1 MDVKIAPDWKELLA
15 PEFEKPYFV
24 ALTDFVR
31 QEYATRRIYPRG
43 SNIFRAFD
51 KCPFDRLKVVIIGQD
66 PYHGP
71 GQANGLCFSVAD
83 GIPFPPSLQNIFK
96 EVSDDTGT
104 PVPASGNLDRW
115 AEQGVLLLNS
125 VLTVRAH
132 EAASHAGRGWETFT
146 DAVVR
151 AIAERKE
158 GIVYMLW
165 GSYAQRKGAIAD
177 PQRNLILKAVH
188 PSPLSVYRGFFGCRH
203 FSRANDY
210 LRSAGKEPIVW
221 KPAPRQAVPRRDA
234 ARRAVRF
241 RKQRPGVS
249 APSDAPASALRDAG
263 ASHKDGIGP
272 AAKIPES
279 RYCPTCGNAVSL
291 HRTKNTSETMT
302 GIFYGSTTGS
312 TEAVAQDIAKQLGI
326 ADADVHNVA
335 DASADE
341 TDKYDLLV
349 LGSPTWGN
357 GDLQDDWYGFLDR
370 LKTRDLTGRKV
381 ALFGCGDSG
390 SYPDTFCDA
399 VGLLYEELQPTGCIF
414 VGSYEPAGY
423 DVTDSLVCA
432 DGRFVGL
439 AIDESAPDKTEERV
453 AAWCRLL
460 RTEE

>member
-43 SNIFRAFD
+43 NNIFRAFD

-203 FSRANDY
+203 LLARQRLPALGGQGADR
-210 LRSAGKEPIVW
+210 LVARSATGRPAKGCRPPCGPI
-221 KPAPRQAVPRRDA
+221 PETASR
-234 ARRAVRF
+234 RF
-241 RKQRPGVS
+241 RTFRRPRIRS
-249 APSDAPASALRDAG
+249 PR
-263 ASHKDGIGP
+263 
-272 AAKIPES
+272 
-279 RYCPTCGNAVSL
+279 CG
-291 HRTKNTSETMT
+291 
-302 GIFYGSTTGS
+302 
-312 TEAVAQDIAKQLGI
+312 GI
-326 ADADVHNVA
+326 AQRRYRSRRKNPGISVLP
-335 DASADE
+335 
-341 TDKYDLLV
+341 DL
-349 LGSPTWGN
+349 
-357 GDLQDDWYGFLDR
+357 
-370 LKTRDLTGRKV
+370 RK
-381 ALFGCGDSG
+381 C
-390 SYPDTFCDA
+390 
-399 VGLLYEELQPTGCIF
+399 
-414 VGSYEPAGY
+414 
-423 DVTDSLVCA
+423 
-432 DGRFVGL
+432 RFF
-439 AIDESAPDKTEERV
+439 A
-453 AAWCRLL
+453 
-460 RTEE
+460 